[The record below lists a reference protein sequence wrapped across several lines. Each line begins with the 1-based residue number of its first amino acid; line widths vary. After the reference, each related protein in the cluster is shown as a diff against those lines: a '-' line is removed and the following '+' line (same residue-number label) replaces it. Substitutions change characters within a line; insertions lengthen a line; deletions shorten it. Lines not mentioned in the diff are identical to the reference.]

1 MTWHLFIH
9 YLFSYIIVSSY
20 NKYLSWLTWNL
31 YATIF
36 IVFNGWATMM
46 DQGPISS
53 GGVEGRD
60 SCSSCPDPFSK
71 GSLKKK
77 ETTEMFKR

>member
-1 MTWHLFIH
+1 
-9 YLFSYIIVSSY
+9 
-20 NKYLSWLTWNL
+20 
-31 YATIF
+31 
-36 IVFNGWATMM
+36 MM

-60 SCSSCPDPFSK
+60 SCTSCPDPFSK
-71 GSLKKK
+71 GSLEKK